1 MNLRT
6 LLIAGVSVL
15 FGLCASFMLVGST
28 AAQAPVAQGA
38 QVVVGRYQMAPWF
51 GPSGKE
57 ELFVLDTAMGECWQ
71 KTSRNSTW
79 QSLMLPISPITK

>member
-6 LLIAGVSVL
+6 FLIAGVSAL
-15 FGLCASFMLVGST
+15 LGLCASFVLVGST
-28 AAQAPVAQGA
+28 AAQAPVAQNA

-57 ELFVLDTAMGECWQ
+57 ELFALDTATGECWQ
-71 KTSRNSTW
+71 KTSRNPTW
-79 QSLMLPISPITK
+79 QPLMLPIVSQTK